1 LAVYE
6 LRLAARLVFG
16 LALLILVAL
25 DAAHPDWLFALTTC
39 ALVAASVGLTKW
51 MFPPLQTDGAY
62 ETLDFWTFAF
72 VVNLTY
78 FVAYNDSTASLLVLT
93 LAAVM
98 FALTVVI
105 SFGGGVTQRG
115 WAEGAKRFFITFL
128 ASLLLALPLSACT
141 VFFAR
146 PGFGS
151 LLMTALVVMAVAAQV
166 IDPAPNIIK
175 LKSLSLAKWAV
186 ALVAGLMFAFVLV
199 RPELPSLGLGLVAGA
214 ISSLGSFFL
223 LRRYAHTEL
232 DHFKGMPRLLV
243 WELAP
248 LGAGT
253 VIAALLAVLAGFI
266 L

>member
-1 LAVYE
+1 MIISHAIADLAVYE

-51 MFPPLQTDGAY
+51 MLPPLQTDGAY

-105 SFGGGVTQRG
+105 SFGGAVTQRG

-151 LLMTALVVMAVAAQV
+151 LLMTALVVMAVAVQV
-166 IDPAPNIIK
+166 IGLPDLFIK
-175 LKSLSLAKWAV
+175 PPS
-186 ALVAGLMFAFVLV
+186 FPTFQFVSTLFHLYGESVV
-199 RPELPSLGLGLVAGA
+199 RLN
-214 ISSLGSFFL
+214 
-223 LRRYAHTEL
+223 
-232 DHFKGMPRLLV
+232 PRHNCV
-243 WELAP
+243 CVCVE
-248 LGAGT
+248 T
-253 VIAALLAVLAGFI
+253 HI
-266 L
+266 

>member
-1 LAVYE
+1 M
-6 LRLAARLVFG
+6 RLAARLVFG
-16 LALLILVAL
+16 LALLIMVAL

-105 SFGGGVTQRG
+105 SFGGAVTQRG
-115 WAEGAKRFFITFL
+115 WAEGTKRFFITFL

-146 PGFGS
+146 PGFGAV
-151 LLMTALVVMAVAAQV
+151 LMTALVVMAVAVQV
-166 IDPAPNIIK
+166 VDPAPNTIK
-175 LKSLSLAKWAV
+175 LKSLSLATWAV
-186 ALVAGLMFAFVLV
+186 ALLAGLVLAYVLV
-199 RPELPSLGLGLVAGA
+199 TPELIPFILGASVGA
-214 ISSLGSFFL
+214 ASSLGAFFL
-223 LRRYAHTEL
+223 LRKYPHTEL

-248 LGAGT
+248 LGTGT
-253 VIAALLAVLAGFI
+253 VIAAVLAVLVGFI